1 MNTVIAA
8 SFSGAAFLLLI
19 IMILVKP
26 ASLLPQV
33 RKFLIATS
41 AIYLSG
47 TLLIL
52 VFAITMNK
60 LPGIFVVISEISIM
74 FVFGISIFTILRISK
89 NVASI
94 MHDVEEGKIKAI
106 EDEEDKDGFEYG
118 NDKEN
123 ED

>member
-74 FVFGISIFTILRISK
+74 FVFGISVFTILRISK

-106 EDEEDKDGFEYG
+106 EDEEDKDEFEYG

>member
-1 MNTVIAA
+1 LNIVIAA
-8 SFSGAAFLLLI
+8 SFSAAALMLLVIL
-19 IMILVKP
+19 ILVKP
-26 ASLLPQV
+26 RTLLAQV

-52 VFAITMNK
+52 IFAVTMDK
-60 LPGIFVVISEISIM
+60 LPPVFVVISEVSIM
-74 FVFGISIFTILRISK
+74 FVFGISIFTILRISR

-94 MHDVEEGKIKAI
+94 MRDVEEGKIKAI
-106 EDEEDKDGFEYG
+106 EDEEDKYG
-118 NDKEN
+118 NDTEN